1 MRPRVRLQVLAP
13 AALLVVA
20 VLGLAAFAYTGKKR
34 AVEPV
39 SAAQPSAALPTLPQE
54 QAVPAKKSP
63 LERALKKHGV
73 VVVVLYSPDA
83 AVDSLATREAR
94 AGALAVGAGFLAVD
108 VSNENAVA
116 TFATAFDVR
125 QAPALLVFKRGPEMV
140 TRIDGFADRD
150 TVAQAAGTAQ
160 L

>member
-1 MRPRVRLQVLAP
+1 MRPRVRPQVLVP

-20 VLGLAAFAYTGKKR
+20 VLGLAAFVFTGKKP

-39 SAAQPSAALPTLPQE
+39 SGAEPSAAP
-54 QAVPAKKSP
+54 PAQVEP
-63 LERALKKHGV
+63 AAPLKKTRLEKALAKHDV

-94 AGALAVGAGFLAVD
+94 AGALAVGAGFVAVD
-108 VSNENAVA
+108 ASNEDAVA
-116 TFATAFDVR
+116 DFATSFDLR
-125 QAPALLVFKRGPEMV
+125 RAPVLLVFKRGPEMV
-140 TRIDGFADRD
+140 TRIDGYADRD

>member
-1 MRPRVRLQVLAP
+1 MRPRVRPQVLVP

-20 VLGLAAFAYTGKKR
+20 VLGLAAFVFTGKKP

-39 SAAQPSAALPTLPQE
+39 SDVQPAAVQPEETQAA
-54 QAVPAKKSP
+54 PAKKTP
-63 LERALKKHGV
+63 LERALRKKGV

-94 AGALAVGAGFLAVD
+94 AGALAAGAGFLAVD
-108 VSNENAVA
+108 VSDDEAA
-116 TFATAFDVR
+116 ADFATTFDAR
-125 QAPALLVFKRGPEMV
+125 QAPVLLVFKRGPEMV
-140 TRIDGFADRD
+140 TRIDGYADRD
-150 TVAQAAGTAQ
+150 TVAQAAGTAK

>member
-1 MRPRVRLQVLAP
+1 MRPRLRPQIFVP

-20 VLGLAAFAYTGKKR
+20 VLGLAAFVSTGKKP

-39 SAAQPSAALPTLPQE
+39 SEAQPSTIVPALPET
-54 QAVPAKKSP
+54 QAAPAKKTP
-63 LERALKKHGV
+63 LERALRRKDV
-73 VVVVLYSPDA
+73 VVVVLYAPDA
-83 AVDSLATREAR
+83 AVDSLVTREAR

-108 VSNENAVA
+108 VSDDDAVA
-116 TFATAFDVR
+116 EFATTFDAR
-125 QAPALLVFKRGPEMV
+125 QAPVLLVFKRGPEMV

-150 TVAQAAGTAQ
+150 TVAQAAGTAR